1 MSPGPAYI
9 PTWVSDQL
17 AVGHAPM
24 SMAQLQSL
32 REQGITC
39 ILNLCGEFCE
49 LHEIEAEEGFEVYY
63 LPVEDEQAPD
73 PMALEKAL
81 EWLDEGIYLGKKV
94 LIHCRHG
101 IGRTGTVLNAY
112 LLRRGLGHKLSSRT
126 MRNLK
131 AKPANFRQ
139 WWAVRKYGRTSPP
152 LTIREP
158 SLENHCQVNLAPFFQ
173 DYEALVQRV
182 EQEAGMGAD
191 APRCG
196 REHAR
201 CCTTPVSLHLI
212 EAVYLTHKINLTLA
226 SPERLI
232 LMEKAMERTRQESK
246 AIRDSGMRK
255 AGLAGQ
261 DACLSMAGGACPLL
275 SYEQCTLFE
284 HRPVQCRLYD
294 ADDATAETL
303 WNDLVAPALDAL
315 SNDVFMAFVGN
326 FLPETGLH
334 FSLPDV
340 VSGRY
345 VQAFFHV
352 LLTQSRRTM
361 SRNK

>member
-1 MSPGPAYI
+1 MNGPAYT

-24 SMAQLQSL
+24 SLAQLESL

-63 LPVEDEQAPD
+63 LPVADEEAPD
-73 PMALEKAL
+73 PAALEKAL
-81 EWLDEGIYLGKKV
+81 EWLDEAIYLGKKV

-112 LLRRGLGHKLSSRT
+112 LLRRGMGHKLSSRT

-139 WWAVRKYGRTSPP
+139 WWAVRKYGRSSPR

-158 SLENHCQVNLAPFFQ
+158 SLENHCAVDLSPFFE
-173 DYEALVQRV
+173 DYEVLVKHV
-182 EQEAGMGAD
+182 EYEAGLHWD
-191 APRCG
+191 QPRCG
-196 REHAR
+196 RDHSR
-201 CCTTPVSLHLI
+201 CCTTPVSLVLV

-226 SPERLI
+226 SPERQV
-232 LMEKAMERTRQESK
+232 LMERAMER
-246 AIRDSGMRK
+246 IRHENRARRDQ
-255 AGLAGQ
+255 GLADT
-261 DACLSMAGGACPLL
+261 DACLSAAGGECPLL
-275 SYEQCTLFE
+275 SYGQCSLYDF
-284 HRPVQCRLYD
+284 RPLQCRLHD
-294 ADDATAETL
+294 ADYDISERL
-303 WNDLVAPALDAL
+303 WNELASPALDVL
-315 SNDVFMAFVGN
+315 SNDVLMAFAGIFV
-326 FLPETGLH
+326 PKEGLY
-334 FSLPDV
+334 FTLPDV

-345 VQAFFHV
+345 VQEFFHV
-352 LLTQSRRTM
+352 LLTHGRR
-361 SRNK
+361 